1 MTQTT
6 TRGTAKKTNGKSTSP
21 IPVALARRA
30 QAAAVA
36 KQERLLREARELVA
50 MVKRRKKE
58 ITEAFYDIGEACA
71 RLQDK
76 AMVAAL
82 GRKSFAEVCEKD
94 LGMSVATARRLVD
107 IVTTMTRAQ
116 ALEMGQQK
124 ALAMASLAD
133 ATPERDTPAGL
144 YRKKAVA
151 VPGGRAVAPR
161 KASAR
166 EIERAAKEIRQ
177 AKDAGGARRGRTT
190 TEDERTFAALLEA
203 RLHQLGL
210 DRAKVEAVATKP
222 GQPADLRFTGL
233 PVSRVDDLKKAI
245 GR

>member
-1 MTQTT
+1 MAQTT
-6 TRGTAKKTNGKSTSP
+6 TRGTSKKTNGISTSRV
-21 IPVALARRA
+21 PVALAKRA
-30 QAAAVA
+30 ASAAAA
-36 KQERLLREARELVA
+36 KRQRLLREARELVA
-50 MVKRRKKE
+50 LVKRRKKE
-58 ITEAFYDIGEACA
+58 VTEAFYDIGEACA

-76 AMVAAL
+76 AMVAVL
-82 GRKSFAEVCEKD
+82 GRRSFAEVCEKD
-94 LGMSVATARRLVD
+94 LGMSVATARRLIE
-107 IVTTMTRAQ
+107 IVQTMTRAQ

-124 ALAMASLAD
+124 ALAMTSLAD

-144 YRKKAVA
+144 YRKKTVA

-166 EIERAAKEIRQ
+166 EIEQAAKTIRQ
-177 AKDAGGARRGRTT
+177 QKDAGGKRRGRST
-190 TEDERTFAALLEA
+190 TEDERTFAALLQK

-222 GQPADLRFTGL
+222 GQPADLRFSGI